1 LSPSRTDLS
10 APGGKRGPCL
20 DVVGGCP
27 PVLLWWHSLGV
38 SPMQK
43 ELNAIESGFDQ
54 TGETEQGVLMTETE
68 KILTQAEDIARR
80 TFEEPTQQTVM
91 QLFVRLC

>member
-1 LSPSRTDLS
+1 
-10 APGGKRGPCL
+10 
-20 DVVGGCP
+20 
-27 PVLLWWHSLGV
+27 
-38 SPMQK
+38 MQK

-54 TGETEQGVLMTETE
+54 TGETEQGVVMTETE

-91 QLFVRLC
+91 QLFARLCEEQDNRAFEALEEACSLH

>member
-1 LSPSRTDLS
+1 
-10 APGGKRGPCL
+10 
-20 DVVGGCP
+20 
-27 PVLLWWHSLGV
+27 
-38 SPMQK
+38 MQK

-54 TGETEQGVLMTETE
+54 TGETEQGVVMTETE

-91 QLFVRLC
+91 QLFARLCDEQDTRELDEPACPTHELH

>member
-1 LSPSRTDLS
+1 
-10 APGGKRGPCL
+10 
-20 DVVGGCP
+20 
-27 PVLLWWHSLGV
+27 
-38 SPMQK
+38 MQK

-54 TGETEQGVLMTETE
+54 TGETKQGVVMTETE

-91 QLFVRLC
+91 QLFARLCDEQDSRAFEASESPCVTH

>member
-1 LSPSRTDLS
+1 
-10 APGGKRGPCL
+10 
-20 DVVGGCP
+20 
-27 PVLLWWHSLGV
+27 
-38 SPMQK
+38 MQK

-54 TGETEQGVLMTETE
+54 TGETEQGVVMTETE

-91 QLFVRLC
+91 QLFARLCDERDMQDLSEPACPAHELH